1 MFLLLIWKIKKKT
14 LEVSDSPGF
23 GIIVLESDVECFYYL
38 INLSISRKPGFKEWH
53 IWCSL
58 GLFTEHRFPC
68 HSKYVHIRILYV
80 TNISCF
86 RVFVFKADWLL
97 KHLIYF
103 ELSVIS
109 KVLKKTF
116 QAVKRWIV
124 CSPFPDLLQFIS
136 HGEEL

>member
-1 MFLLLIWKIKKKT
+1 MTALVLASLT
-14 LEVSDSPGF
+14 LKV
-23 GIIVLESDVECFYYL
+23 IRVNVEWFYYL
-38 INLSISRKPGFKEWH
+38 INLSISRKPGFKKGH

-58 GLFTEHRFPC
+58 GLFTESRFPC

-80 TNISCF
+80 TNISGF
-86 RVFVFKADWLL
+86 RFFAFKADWLL
-97 KHLIYF
+97 KHLIYIK
-103 ELSVIS
+103 LSVIS

-136 HGEEL
+136 KGEELLTEV